1 MMASTNLI
9 QPEAPPRALR
19 RPRRAA
25 ATCLSAVLAVLAA
38 GCGVAEQNI
47 ALGLGVGTLAGGSS
61 PGHELE
67 QVYYLGVFDRQ
78 DQVQPTVYRLT
89 VRGQASAIS
98 GMKFGSGWVHASV
111 IDAINTR
118 VGFARDSERAAISGP
133 AGEVAGDSGTGGI
146 EEGRRLVMFGP
157 EGFREAP
164 KDHRLVMVMGA
175 SPETFF
181 SAIDT
186 SLGLIA
192 QVRRDQI
199 DPSITRQLVEARERL
214 RGEQRQLAELG
225 RDVASEMPEAK

>member
-1 MMASTNLI
+1 MS
-9 QPEAPPRALR
+9 ES
-19 RPRRAA
+19 RPRQPRPPQSRRLCRCAA
-25 ATCLSAVLAVLAA
+25 SACVAAVLAA
-38 GCGVAEQNI
+38 AASGCGVAEQNI
-47 ALGLGVGTLAGGSS
+47 ALGLGAGTLAGGSS

-98 GMKFGSGWVHASV
+98 GMKFGSGWVHADV
-111 IDAINTR
+111 IDALNTHAGFNKASGDR
-118 VGFARDSERAAISGP
+118 VSITGGGNEPGSG
-133 AGEVAGDSGTGGI
+133 GGI

-157 EGFREAP
+157 EGFRDAP

-175 SPETFF
+175 SPEAFF
-181 SAIDT
+181 NAIDT

-199 DPSITRQLVEARERL
+199 DPAITRQLIEARERL